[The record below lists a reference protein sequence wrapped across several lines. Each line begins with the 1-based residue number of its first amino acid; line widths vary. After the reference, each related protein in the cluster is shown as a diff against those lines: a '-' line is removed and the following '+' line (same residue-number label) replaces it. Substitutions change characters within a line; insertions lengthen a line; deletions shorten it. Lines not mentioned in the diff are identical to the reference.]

1 MAEVGKGFRAQA
13 AEMARMIVG
22 DSAPWQMEWK
32 AARDTP
38 AHNPAAGAPYR
49 GFNALYLEA
58 QGRAD
63 PRWMTAKQAA
73 SLGGEVRAGE
83 KPVAIEY
90 TTFTDRVPLTDETG
104 VPVLEADRTPVYRE
118 VRLDEPKTF
127 LCHVYNG
134 AQIDGLEPFE
144 KPPRPPSVARM
155 ANERAEKI
163 LEGGGVKIAEDA
175 RGRSFYSRREDT
187 VHLAERECFVSGAEY
202 LSEGFRQMA
211 RATGHESR
219 LDRGPA
225 PYGTRADAREQMRS
239 EIAGFLVARETG
251 VSYMP
256 DDDRGQ
262 ADTQAELLRK
272 DPNELFRA
280 ARDAETIKTWI
291 IEPEAR
297 PELER
302 LAKDRNAAAE
312 IREKEGTEMID
323 GRETEGQQAP
333 RHYLSVPYEEKDAAR
348 AAGARWDRA
357 AKSWYAPEGG
367 DPGKLSAWDTVSGK
381 AASRPELLSP
391 QEEFGAACRNHGLAV
406 EGEPEMDGRWH
417 RVPVEGDKG
426 RGTSGSYRGYLDG
439 VPSGTITNFRDG
451 GTVKWVASG
460 RALTPEKKEALAA
473 EAQEKK
479 AGRAAERERGTEEAA
494 KVAYGIWS
502 NRNWAK
508 KDRSPYLTEKDVE
521 VHAIKHD
528 GKQGLIVPARNVEG
542 KLRSLHF
549 IDLDGS
555 KRMLVGGMK
564 AGCMHAIDPKKE
576 LRAGKIGGPI
586 VIAEGYA
593 TAASLHE
600 ATKRPVVCAFDAGNL
615 KPVAEALRARYPK
628 AEIVIAAD
636 DDRAKGHT
644 VGLDKAA
651 EAAQAVG
658 GEFVAPRFT
667 QAEKAQ
673 GMTDY
678 NDLARSRG
686 KEAVREELAPAL
698 GLGPKQAAE
707 QEQSRQREQA
717 PSRGREAGGMEL

>member
-1 MAEVGKGFRAQA
+1 MTSGQA
-13 AEMARMIVG
+13 REL
-22 DSAPWQMEWK
+22 
-32 AARDTP
+32 
-38 AHNPAAGAPYR
+38 GA
-49 GFNALYLEA
+49 
-58 QGRAD
+58 
-63 PRWMTAKQAA
+63 
-73 SLGGEVRAGE
+73 EVRAGE

-90 TTFTDRVPLTDETG
+90 TTFTDRVPVTDPSG
-104 VPVLEADRTPVYRE
+104 VPVLEADGTPVCRE

-163 LEGGGVKIAEDA
+163 LEGAGVAMAEDEA
-175 RGRSFYSRREDT
+175 GRSFYSRREDT
-187 VHLAERECFVSGAEY
+187 VRLAERECFVSGAEY

-219 LDRGPA
+219 LDRPPA
-225 PYGTRADAREQMRS
+225 PFGTRADAREQLGA
-239 EIAGFLVARETG
+239 EIAGFLVAREIG
-251 VSYMP
+251 MSWEP
-256 DDDRGQ
+256 DDDRSQ
-262 ADTQAELLRK
+262 CDTQAELLRD

-291 IEPEAR
+291 VEPEAR

-302 LAKDRNAAAE
+302 LAGDRSAAAE
-312 IREKEGTEMID
+312 MKEKEGTEMID

-348 AAGARWDRA
+348 SAGARWDRA

-367 DPGKLSAWDTVSGK
+367 DPGKLAAWDTVSGK
-381 AASRPELLSP
+381 AAEKKELLSP

-406 EGEPEMDGRWH
+406 EGGPEMNGQWH

-426 RGTSGSYRGYLDG
+426 RGMSGSYRGYVDG
-439 VPSGTITNFRDG
+439 VPSGTITNFKDG
-451 GTVKWVASG
+451 GTVKWVARG
-460 RALTPEKKEALAA
+460 RALTPEKREEIKA

-549 IDLDGS
+549 IDPDGS
-555 KRMLVGGMK
+555 KRMLAGGMK

-576 LRAGKIGGPI
+576 LRAGPDKIGGPI

-667 QAEKAQ
+667 QAEKAR

-686 KEAVREELAPAL
+686 KDAVREELAPAL

-707 QEQSRQREQA
+707 QEQTRKREQVRQQA